1 MGQHGL
7 HEEAIE
13 DYDELMRLDP
23 DARCAAVGLRSE
35 EVWFDH
41 FDEGLSK

>member
-1 MGQHGL
+1 MLRYQVLMGQRGL

-35 EVWFDH
+35 R
-41 FDEGLSK
+41 GLA